1 MAEHR
6 FTRDFRLLSPADFK
20 SVFDGAQHKVSCRYI
35 LMLAIKQQT
44 PQTRLGMV
52 VAKKNV
58 SKSVERNR
66 IKRLIRESF
75 RHARLQLPG
84 LDIIVLIRKGLDNL
98 PNFVISSKIDALW
111 KDLHTKAIKES
122 GSGAQVN

>member
-44 PQTRLGMV
+44 SQTRLGMV

-122 GSGAQVN
+122 ESGAQVN

>member
-44 PQTRLGMV
+44 SQTRLGMV

-66 IKRLIRESF
+66 VKRLIRESF

-84 LDIIVLIRKGLDNL
+84 LDIVVLIRKGLDNL

-122 GSGAQVN
+122 GSGAQFN

>member
-20 SVFDGAQHKVSCRYI
+20 SVFDGAKHKVSCRYI

-84 LDIIVLIRKGLDNL
+84 LDIVVLIRKGLDNL

-122 GSGAQVN
+122 ESSAQVN

>member
-44 PQTRLGMV
+44 SQTRLGMV

-84 LDIIVLIRKGLDNL
+84 LDIVVLIRKGLDNL

-122 GSGAQVN
+122 GSGAQFN

>member
-84 LDIIVLIRKGLDNL
+84 LDIVVLIRKGLDNL

-122 GSGAQVN
+122 GSGAHFN

>member
-20 SVFDGAQHKVSCRYI
+20 SVFDGAKHKVSCRYI

-84 LDIIVLIRKGLDNL
+84 LDIVVLIRKGLDNL

-122 GSGAQVN
+122 GSSAQVN

>member
-1 MAEHR
+1 
-6 FTRDFRLLSPADFK
+6 
-20 SVFDGAQHKVSCRYI
+20 
-35 LMLAIKQQT
+35 
-44 PQTRLGMV
+44 MV

-84 LDIIVLIRKGLDNL
+84 LDIVVLIRKGLDKL
-98 PNFVISSKIDALW
+98 PNLVISRKIDALW
-111 KDLHTKAIKES
+111 KDLHTKAVKES
-122 GSGAQVN
+122 ERNVQAN

>member
-20 SVFDGAQHKVSCRYI
+20 SVFDGAKHKVSCRYI

-111 KDLHTKAIKES
+111 KDLHTKTIKES

>member
-20 SVFDGAQHKVSCRYI
+20 SVFNGAQHKVSCRYI

-44 PQTRLGMV
+44 SQTRLGMV

-66 IKRLIRESF
+66 VKRLIRESF

-84 LDIIVLIRKGLDNL
+84 LDIVVLIRKGLDNL

-122 GSGAQVN
+122 GSGAQFN

>member
-75 RHARLQLPG
+75 RHARLPLPG
-84 LDIIVLIRKGLDNL
+84 LDIVVLIRKGLDNL
-98 PNFVISSKIDALW
+98 PNFIISSKIDALW

-122 GSGAQVN
+122 GSSAQVN

>member
-1 MAEHR
+1 M
-6 FTRDFRLLSPADFK
+6 SPADFK
-20 SVFDGAQHKVSCRYI
+20 SVFNGAQHKVSCRYI
-35 LMLAIKQQT
+35 LMLSIKQHK

-58 SKSVERNR
+58 SKSIERNR

-84 LDIIVLIRKGLDNL
+84 LDIVVLIRKGLDNL

-122 GSGAQVN
+122 KSGAQVN

>member
-20 SVFDGAQHKVSCRYI
+20 SVFDGAKHKVSCRYI

-84 LDIIVLIRKGLDNL
+84 LDIVVLIRKGLDNL

-122 GSGAQVN
+122 GSGAQFN

>member
-1 MAEHR
+1 
-6 FTRDFRLLSPADFK
+6 
-20 SVFDGAQHKVSCRYI
+20 
-35 LMLAIKQQT
+35 MLAIKQQT

-122 GSGAQVN
+122 ESGAQVN

>member
-44 PQTRLGMV
+44 SQTRLGMV

-84 LDIIVLIRKGLDNL
+84 LDIVVLIRKGLDNL

-122 GSGAQVN
+122 ESGAKVN

>member
-20 SVFDGAQHKVSCRYI
+20 SVFDGAKHKVSCRYI

-44 PQTRLGMV
+44 SQTRLGMV

-66 IKRLIRESF
+66 VKRLIRESF

-84 LDIIVLIRKGLDNL
+84 LDIVVLIRKGLDNL

-111 KDLHTKAIKES
+111 KDLHTKAIKDSES
-122 GSGAQVN
+122 IAQVN

>member
-20 SVFDGAQHKVSCRYI
+20 SVFDGAKHKVSCRYI

-84 LDIIVLIRKGLDNL
+84 LDIVVLIRKGLDNL

-122 GSGAQVN
+122 GSGAQGN

>member
-1 MAEHR
+1 
-6 FTRDFRLLSPADFK
+6 
-20 SVFDGAQHKVSCRYI
+20 
-35 LMLAIKQQT
+35 MLAIKQQT

-75 RHARLQLPG
+75 RHTRLQLPG

-122 GSGAQVN
+122 ESGAQVN